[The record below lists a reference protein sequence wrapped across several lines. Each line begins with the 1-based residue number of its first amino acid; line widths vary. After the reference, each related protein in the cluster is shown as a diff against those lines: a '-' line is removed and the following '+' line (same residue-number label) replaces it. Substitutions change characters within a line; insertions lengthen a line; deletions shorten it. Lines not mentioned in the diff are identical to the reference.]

1 MITIKKGLDLP
12 IAGEPSAL
20 IENGPVVRSV
30 ALIGPDY
37 IGMKPTLLVEVGDTV
52 KKGQLLFSDKK
63 TEGVLYTAPVAGKI
77 TEINRGAKRVFQ
89 SMVIEVEG
97 DEEETFTSYGESDLT
112 SLTREQVQENLL
124 KSGLWSSLRTRPYSR
139 VPSPE
144 TTPHSI
150 FVTAIDTN
158 PLAPPPEVVLS
169 EEPRAFT
176 QGLQVLKSLTA
187 GKLFLCK
194 APGTNLP
201 GVEQDFVTVEE
212 FGGPHPAG
220 LVGTHIHFLDPVSEK
235 KTVWYINY
243 QDVIAIG
250 KLFATGKLSSE
261 RVISIAG
268 PVVKEPKLVRT
279 VIGANIADLTADNLE
294 GENDRLI
301 SGSALSGR
309 TAEGPFAY
317 LGRYALQVTALKE
330 GDHRDFLGWMGPGFN
345 KYSVVPVFASSWIGQ
360 GKKVAFTTSTE
371 GSKRAMIPIGTY
383 EKVMPLDILPTFLLR
398 ALITDDTEQAKQ
410 LGCLELDEE
419 DLSLCTFVCPGKYN
433 YGSLLRK
440 SLTTIEVEG

>member
-12 IAGEPSAL
+12 IAGVPSAL
-20 IENGPVVRSV
+20 IENGPAVRSV

-52 KKGQLLFSDKK
+52 KKGQVVFSDKK
-63 TEGVLYTAPVAGKI
+63 TEGVLYTAPVAGKV
-77 TEINRGAKRVFQ
+77 TEINRGAKRSFQ
-89 SMVIEVEG
+89 SLVIEVAG
-97 DEEETFTSYGESDLT
+97 DEEETFTSYGEGDLT
-112 SLTREQVQENLL
+112 SLTREQVQDNLL
-124 KSGLWSSLRTRPYSR
+124 KSGLWTSLRTRPYSR

-158 PLAPPPEVVLS
+158 PLAPAPEVVLS

-176 QGLQVLKSLTA
+176 QGLQVLKSLTE

-212 FGGPHPAG
+212 FSGPHPAG

-279 VIGANIADLTADNLE
+279 VVGANITDLVEGNLE
-294 GENDRLI
+294 GDMDRLI

-330 GDHRDFLGWMGPGFN
+330 GNHRDFLGWMGPGFN
-345 KYSVVPVFASSWIGQ
+345 KYSVVPVFASSWVGQ

-398 ALITDDTEQAKQ
+398 ALITEDTEQAKQ

>member
-12 IAGEPSAL
+12 IAGVPSAL
-20 IENGPVVRSV
+20 IENGPAVRSV

-63 TEGVLYTAPVAGKI
+63 TEGVLFTAPVAGKV
-77 TEINRGAKRVFQ
+77 TEINRGAKRAFQ

-97 DEEETFTSYGESDLT
+97 DEEETFTSYGEGDLT
-112 SLTREQVQENLL
+112 SLTREQVQDNLL
-124 KSGLWSSLRTRPYSR
+124 KSGLWTSLRTRPYSR

-176 QGLQVLKSLTA
+176 QGLQVLKTLTT
-187 GKLFLCK
+187 GKVFLCK

-250 KLFATGKLSSE
+250 KLFATGQLSSE
-261 RVISIAG
+261 RVISVAG

-279 VIGANIADLTADNLE
+279 VLGANISDLVEGNLE
-294 GENDRLI
+294 GDMDRLI

-309 TAEGPFAY
+309 TAQGPFAY

-330 GDHRDFLGWMGPGFN
+330 GTHRDFLGWMGPGFN

-398 ALITDDTEQAKQ
+398 ALITEDTEQAKQ

-440 SLTTIEVEG
+440 SLTTIEIEG